1 MEEYIEFRTNMK
13 RFAKAEED
21 KAYYSV
27 LKRFQIRMSELLH
40 DIKPLHDKYVKAA
53 MSRDAL
59 KERQYEDKL
68 LVWYRKWQ
76 ASSEAVLMAT
86 IEHLVTKVN
95 DHVAFALDA
104 CNYKD
109 DPYDSLFIGVL
120 PMKWTFTLRMK
131 EDQKGKD
138 LLLVGYSA
146 RDFFNFYD
154 EVPYR
159 LRPHH
164 VYSMS
169 GEVLAQAPSAKRP
182 RVVPVYKK

>member
-1 MEEYIEFRTNMK
+1 MK
-13 RFAKAEED
+13 HFAQVEED
-21 KAYYSV
+21 KAYHSL
-27 LKRFQIRMSELLH
+27 LKRFQIRMSVLLH
-40 DIKPLHDKYVKAA
+40 DISPLHSKYVKAA

-59 KERQYEDKL
+59 KEREYEDKL

-76 ASSEAVLMAT
+76 TASEAVLMST
-86 IEHLVTKVN
+86 VEHLVRKVN
-95 DHVAFALDA
+95 DHVSFALDA
-104 CNYKD
+104 CNYRD
-109 DPYDSLFIGVL
+109 DPYDTLFISEEST
-120 PMKWTFTLRMK
+120 KWTFSRRLQ

-159 LRPHH
+159 LRPKRE
-164 VYSMS
+164 
-169 GEVLAQAPSAKRP
+169 EVLLSAPSAKRP